1 MDNVD
6 RKKQPSLKELIENAD
21 DSDISYEE
29 WYKLPIFNKK
39 VSPSPEDVNVDKIK
53 RTERRFCGSCGED
66 CGSRELLRLHRWKC
80 TKRITC
86 KRCNKKYASHQSLS
100 NHRKICSARESMLS
114 RRCGVDDP
122 IKSKLE
128 WNGKYWKTRN
138 TNLHYQINLGRDL
151 SSLLEREAI
160 KEDALNDM
168 QRESIIMYNALFQN
182 IKY

>member
-29 WYKLPIFNKK
+29 WCKLPIFNKK
-39 VSPSPEDVNVDKIK
+39 VSPSPDDVNVDKIK

-86 KRCNKKYASHQSLS
+86 KRCNKNMRVINHYLITGKYVLQESRCYLDDVEW
-100 NHRKICSARESMLS
+100 KIQLNQNWNGM
-114 RRCGVDDP
+114 GNTG
-122 IKSKLE
+122 KLE
-128 WNGKYWKTRN
+128 TR
-138 TNLHYQINLGRDL
+138 IFI
-151 SSLLEREAI
+151 I
-160 KEDALNDM
+160 K
-168 QRESIIMYNALFQN
+168 
-182 IKY
+182 